1 MTTARTDK
9 RRTRVW
15 AKPNLGLRLPG
26 SGTEA
31 LQSYLQS
38 FAQINEFLNFVL
50 GMVSHI
56 EHTAKKMRELKATLE
71 KVVPPEKHV
80 PESEWKGP
88 LEDLKKHR
96 QLFLEILLVRHV
108 ENYLNFLSSLLRVI
122 FVSRPEVL
130 RSAEKIDLETVFR
143 HSSIDDLVRTVAERK
158 VESLSYSSFGD
169 LATYFE
175 EKFHI
180 DLVQSD
186 DLRTVV
192 EAIETRNISVHN
204 RCVVNQRFVT
214 RTGLTDAKVGKTRSL
229 GIEDVERIAVVLTRS
244 SLAVDKAARKSL
256 GIRGVRFRTAATAA
270 P

>member
-1 MTTARTDK
+1 MAGARTDTK
-9 RRTRVW
+9 RTRIW

-31 LQSYLQS
+31 LQSYLKS
-38 FAQINEFLNFVL
+38 FAQINEFLHFVL

-56 EHTAKKMRELKATLE
+56 ERTAKKMRELKVVLE
-71 KVVPPEKHV
+71 KVVPPE
-80 PESEWKGP
+80 ESVSETEWRGP

-108 ENYLNFLSSLLRVI
+108 ENYLNFLSSLLRVV
-122 FVSRPEVL
+122 FLSRPEVL

-143 HSSIDDLVRTVAERK
+143 HASIDDLVKTVAERK
-158 VESLSYSSFGD
+158 VESLSYSSFSD
-169 LATYFE
+169 LAAYFD

-180 DLVQSD
+180 ELVRSD
-186 DLRTVV
+186 DLSTVV

-214 RTGLTDAKVGKTRSL
+214 RTGLSEAKIGKTRSL

-244 SLAVDKAARKSL
+244 ALAVDKAARKSL
-256 GIRGVRFRTAATAA
+256 SVRGVRFGAAAA